1 MNYNDYND
9 ITRNGMN
16 MAEILIDLSR
26 ALNINVLTSKKIIAS
41 LDGLLNSVPKHS
53 NLYYV
58 IVEIYNKKVP
68 RWFADK
74 YTDIEPDRWSEYID
88 N

>member
-1 MNYNDYND
+1 MNYNDYKVL
-9 ITRNGMN
+9 MVL
-16 MAEILIDLSR
+16 MDLSR
-26 ALNINVLTSKKIIAS
+26 ALNISAFTSNTIIAS
-41 LDGLLNSVPKHS
+41 LDGLFIGLPKHS
-53 NLYYV
+53 NLYYI

-68 RWFADK
+68 KWFADK